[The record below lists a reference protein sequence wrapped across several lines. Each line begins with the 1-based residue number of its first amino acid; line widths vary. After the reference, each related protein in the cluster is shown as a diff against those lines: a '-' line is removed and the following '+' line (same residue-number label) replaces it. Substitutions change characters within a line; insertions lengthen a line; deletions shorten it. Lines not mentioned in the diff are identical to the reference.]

1 MEKHSQVLV
10 VGSKETGLEVNAE
23 KTEYMVRSRERMQEK
38 ITI

>member
-10 VGSKETGLEVNAE
+10 IAGKESGLEVNAE
-23 KTEYMVRSRERMQEK
+23 KTEHMVRSRERMQEK